1 MKRLILA
8 GVLAILVTACQPLD
22 GDDATPTLD
31 TVDSGA
37 PLEGVGPDE
46 TQDDIEDEG
55 P

>member
-8 GVLAILVTACQPLD
+8 GLMAILMTACQPAD

-55 P
+55 Q